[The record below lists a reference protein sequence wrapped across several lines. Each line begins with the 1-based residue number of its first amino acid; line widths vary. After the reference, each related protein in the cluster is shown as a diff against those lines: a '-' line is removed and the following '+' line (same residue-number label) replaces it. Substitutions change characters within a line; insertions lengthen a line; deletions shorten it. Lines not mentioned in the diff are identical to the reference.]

1 MAREPKP
8 PVQTGSKKITV
19 TYKGIQD
26 SLDYLGVTMKKGE
39 PVEVSEANARVVK
52 GNPFFEVA
60 GLPDEPETFATAED
74 AIEAERAKHDEEM
87 AELTRQHS
95 EAMQAQAD
103 SLKAG
108 WKQQH
113 DAMQKRID
121 ELEAEL
127 KGPAI

>member
-1 MAREPKP
+1 MAKDKAAVPAAA
-8 PVQTGSKKITV
+8 KKITAE
-19 TYKGIQD
+19 YKGVND
-26 SLDYLGVTMKKGE
+26 EVHYLGYHWFKGT
-39 PVEVSEANARVVK
+39 PIEVSESAARQVK
-52 GNPFFEVA
+52 GNAFFDVQ
-60 GLPDEPETFATAED
+60 GLPDEPETFATADE
-74 AIEAERAKHDEEM
+74 ALEAERAKHDDEM
-87 AELTRQHS
+87 AELTRLHS

-127 KGPAI
+127 AGPAI

>member
-1 MAREPKP
+1 MAREQKAPA
-8 PVQTGSKKITV
+8 TAGKKITV
-19 TYKGIQD
+19 TYKGIND
-26 SLDYLGVTMKKGE
+26 SVDYLGTTLVKGV
-39 PVEVSEANARVVK
+39 PTEVSEHNARIVK
-52 GNPFFEVA
+52 GNAFFEVA

-74 AIEAERAKHDEEM
+74 ALEAERQKHADEM

-103 SLKAG
+103 SLRAG

-113 DAMQKRID
+113 DTMQKRID

-127 KGPAI
+127 KGSVI

>member
-1 MAREPKP
+1 MAKEKV
-8 PVQTGSKKITV
+8 PVATGKKITV
-19 TYKGIQD
+19 TYKGVND
-26 SLDYLGVTMKKGE
+26 SVDYLGVTMRKGE
-39 PVEVSEANARVVK
+39 PVEVTEDKARIVK
-52 GNPFFEVA
+52 GNAFFDVQ
-60 GLPDEPETFATAED
+60 GLPDEPETFATADD
-74 AIEAERAKHDEEM
+74 ALEAERAKHDDEL
-87 AELTRQHS
+87 AELTRLHS
-95 EAMQAQAD
+95 EAMKDQAE

>member
-1 MAREPKP
+1 MAKDKAAVPAAA
-8 PVQTGSKKITV
+8 KKITV
-19 TYKGIQD
+19 TYKGIND
-26 SLDYLGVTMKKGE
+26 SVDYLGVTMKKGE
-39 PVEVSEANARVVK
+39 PVEVTEANARIVK
-52 GNPFFEVA
+52 GNAFFDVQ
-60 GLPDEPETFATAED
+60 GLPDDPETFATADE
-74 AIEAERAKHDEEM
+74 ALEAERAKHDDEM
-87 AELTRQHS
+87 AELTRLHS

-127 KGPAI
+127 AGPAI